1 MIPVD
6 ATYQDILNNG
16 GQYEWQIVNGA
27 NTFTKANIIS
37 GTITSTLH
45 EQLSVG
51 NVIASQLELELRD
64 VTVDTDSMLQ
74 VQFRATDGT
83 NNSNWIIK
91 GEFFIDTL
99 ETSPYS
105 EITKITAF
113 DALLKTETDFMPTGS
128 YVPMTAL
135 ETVEMIADD
144 IGVPLDNDTKN
155 LLEQNPVTLTNAPNV
170 GVGGTTDREML
181 SYIATIYGGNWVIKW
196 GYYTTIISGT
206 TYIVAGETLM
216 LVLPYNTPANMAD
229 VGDAVVTFDASEVE
243 TVKRIKLWLNY
254 ETYYLAP
261 TGYTEEQW
269 LALGGRCIEAQL
281 PFYAT
286 QAIATNLLSHFNNIS
301 FYPYA
306 ANEVY
311 LDPKYE
317 VGDRVKFKTTNSV
330 TSVIASQTIT
340 LNPLAPSNLEFRQ
353 EDKVNSLYP
362 YISSVQRNTIYQVTQ
377 AAEAAASAEAAV
389 GNANYKEQTI
399 YISKAS
405 GTSSVSANTT
415 WVTDSSGNQNT
426 WTTTRPVYSSSYPV
440 LFVATQRQ
448 SVSQSSGTTCTCT
461 TPVKDQT
468 TTVIDGGHITT
479 GTIDASVVNVTNI
492 NASNIETGTLTGVTI
507 SGNTIS
513 GNTISGGTISGTTI
527 TGSTLTSATA
537 SGSVQIENGN
547 INFFKNATTTGTPF
561 AQIKHTID
569 GTQGDSIEWANS
581 GYTKLVN
588 TGGGQWTADFVQF
601 ALGASNPSMQMQI
614 YSGSDGTHTKVLSD
628 WFDVQ
633 GTYTGQTIG
642 STSDYDR
649 YVVGLCKSYN
659 GANNSWWSGRIFH
672 NRENGVIAPFYADVM
687 AHNAYM
693 QGGSGWLNLRTSHR
707 NYAASKTGD
716 SQGWQPCTFVYNG
729 ETYTG
734 IEGYFLQAA
743 NIIAIGGGST
753 KPIAIPY
760 YDTQSG
766 VLNSEVYN
774 SINFAGAYA
783 FGDEINGGRSESLVH
798 NVGTTETLITSKAGE
813 YSAFIVYGVP
823 SSNYTSSC
831 FVPKS
836 ALSSSASNW
845 QLSDEDHYIG
855 FTLRLDGNNLYA
867 KVAATNNGT
876 KTINVHG
883 LR

>member
-51 NVIASQLELELRD
+51 NVISAQLDIELRN

-216 LVLPYNTPANMAD
+216 LVLPYNTPTNMAD

-301 FYPYA
+301 FYPYV

-415 WVTDSSGNQNT
+415 WVTDATGNQNT

-479 GTIDASVVNVTNI
+479 GTIDASQVNVTNI
-492 NASNIETGTLTGVTI
+492 NASNIT
-507 SGNTIS
+507 S
-513 GNTISGGTISGTTI
+513 GTINAININGSTI
-527 TGSTLTSATA
+527 TGSTLESTS
-537 SGSVQIENGN
+537 SGGSIKIADGSIDFYE
-547 INFFKNATTTGTPF
+547 NATTTGTPF
-561 AQIKHTID
+561 SQLSHVYNSSLNQHA
-569 GTQGDSIEWANS
+569 IEWNTT
-581 GYTKLVN
+581 GYTKLIN
-588 TGGGQWTADFVQF
+588 QAGGQWTADFIQF
-601 ALGASNPSMQMQI
+601 ALNAQDPHLMFLI
-614 YSGSDGTHTKVLSD
+614 YPDSDGTYARFDTDYVKVNSNTEFWANVYLKSAGQVRGFLVDLGTGLSATIQVSAETINGKTNTSRWILLNYSYNSTTGDRIGYYDAYALPYVDKNKTSSNVYNILTTKTANTLIWSGSLTTTGVQIGTD
-628 WFDVQ
+628 AYKNCNAFVVQ
-633 GTYTGQTIG
+633 GRP
-642 STSDYDR
+642 S
-649 YVVGLCKSYN
+649 
-659 GANNSWWSGRIFH
+659 GANKG
-672 NRENGVIAPFYADVM
+672 
-687 AHNAYM
+687 
-693 QGGSGWLNLRTSHR
+693 
-707 NYAASKTGD
+707 KT
-716 SQGWQPCTFVYNG
+716 TM
-729 ETYTG
+729 T
-734 IEGYFLQAA
+734 
-743 NIIAIGGGST
+743 
-753 KPIAIPY
+753 IPK
-760 YDTQSG
+760 
-766 VLNSEVYN
+766 
-774 SINFAGAYA
+774 A
-783 FGDEINGGRSESLVH
+783 LV
-798 NVGTTETLITSKAGE
+798 
-813 YSAFIVYGVP
+813 
-823 SSNYTSSC
+823 
-831 FVPKS
+831 
-836 ALSSSASNW
+836 SSSEPTGTITDYWSLA
-845 QLSDEDHYIG
+845 DENNYVNFCIWYS
-855 FTLRLDGNNLYA
+855 GNNLYM
-867 KVAATNNGT
+867 KKRDNNGSGIIET
-876 KTINVHG
+876 VYG
-883 LR
+883 LI